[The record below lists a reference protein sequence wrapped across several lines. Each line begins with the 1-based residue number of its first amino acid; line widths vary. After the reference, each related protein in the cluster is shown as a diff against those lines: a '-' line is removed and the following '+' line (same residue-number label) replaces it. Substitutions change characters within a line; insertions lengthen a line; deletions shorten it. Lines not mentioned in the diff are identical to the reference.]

1 MSVHWIIS
9 NLFNFRGPIPEIIP
23 DLDPGIRQ
31 PYTDRKKTNPFLTL
45 IFLSCILAFSHAGQA
60 QSLYKLTNNQKILI
74 AESVDSV
81 PKDEAIE
88 VAETFFSTILHNN
101 RIEWNKLL
109 SQECFQEDGSPK
121 EKINRIWEK
130 SRLNSYTFNFSREIP
145 PVKTNQ
151 RTFVFIARQ
160 DNKKKTEKTIVLV
173 KEHGK
178 WKVFSVK

>member
-1 MSVHWIIS
+1 MFVPWIIS
-9 NLFNFRGPIPEIIP
+9 NLFKFRGPIPDTIP
-23 DLDPGIRQ
+23 DLDPRIPQ
-31 PYTDRKKTNPFLTL
+31 PYTDGKKTQTFLPL
-45 IFLSCILAFSHAGQA
+45 IFLACILAFSHAVQA
-60 QSLYKLTNNQKILI
+60 QSQYKLTNNQKILI

-101 RIEWNKLL
+101 RGEWNKLL

-130 SRLNSYTFNFSREIP
+130 SRLNSYSYNFSREIP

-151 RTFVFIARQ
+151 RTFVFIARK
-160 DNKKKTEKTIVLV
+160 DNKKKAEKTIVLV